1 MDRRKQNL
9 RLITDKDLIV
19 FLVASGIEI
28 KSIAKDS
35 VYQRS
40 NVYFENTERLDAAVL
55 DYTNR
60 TTMIN
65 IADYMAAEKRV
76 KTLLCMQKSS

>member
-1 MDRRKQNL
+1 MRKNDL

-28 KSIAKDS
+28 RSIEKDP

-40 NVYFENTERLDAAVL
+40 NVYFDNTEKLNAAIL
-55 DYTNR
+55 NYTNKS
-60 TTMIN
+60 TVVN